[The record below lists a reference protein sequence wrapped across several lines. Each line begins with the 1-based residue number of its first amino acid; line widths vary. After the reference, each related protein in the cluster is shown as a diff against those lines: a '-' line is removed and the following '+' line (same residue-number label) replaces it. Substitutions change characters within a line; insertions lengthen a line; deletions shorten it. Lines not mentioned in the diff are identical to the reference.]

1 MLPDAT
7 LGSPTYHS
15 KANLL
20 MLGVVK
26 DATVFIVDA
35 KQGVGAAHAQK
46 TQTPQPKLQGFLKA
60 TSGGF
65 RDAGYMTFF

>member
-1 MLPDAT
+1 MLPYPT

-15 KANLL
+15 KANSL

-46 TQTPQPKLQGFLKA
+46 TRTPQPKLQGFLKA

-65 RDAGYMTFF
+65 GDAGYTTFF

>member
-1 MLPDAT
+1 MLV
-7 LGSPTYHS
+7 
-15 KANLL
+15 
-20 MLGVVK
+20 VVK
-26 DATVFIVDA
+26 DTTVFTVDA

-65 RDAGYMTFF
+65 GVAGYTTFF